1 MPQHVQERA
10 PHDAE
15 VEPETPVF
23 HVPDVGLHAVLH
35 LVHCFRLAAEALHLC
50 PSRDAGFYQMA
61 HHVTADQAR
70 VFLRMEQHVRARP
83 YEAHVAFEHI
93 DELRQL
99 VDVGFTHQ
107 VAEFEF
113 ARVVLGGLYA
123 VAVFVDVHASELQA
137 IELFSVQSV
146 PLLFKEN
153 RPRTLY
159 FDDDTCNEVHNR
171 KYGEQK

>member
-1 MPQHVQERA
+1 
-10 PHDAE
+10 
-15 VEPETPVF
+15 
-23 HVPDVGLHAVLH
+23 
-35 LVHCFRLAAEALHLC
+35 
-50 PSRDAGFYQMA
+50 
-61 HHVTADQAR
+61 
-70 VFLRMEQHVRARP
+70 MEQHVRARP
-83 YEAHVAFEHI
+83 YEAHVAFEHV

-171 KYGEQK
+171 KYGEQKQSGCQNIEKSFDPAVHRVLQRLVSYAQQHGTA